1 MKMLWLFQKWPLYD
15 YDLVL
20 KGDSNNSKYERSLKL
35 FYVSC
40 SRAIK
45 NLNVYYYNPPE
56 EIINGAISLFGK
68 ENVINL
74 DAVDGGD

>member
-1 MKMLWLFQKWPLYD
+1 MVILDNGRWALYD
-15 YDLVL
+15 YDSIF
-20 KGDSNNSKYERSLKL
+20 KNESDNSKYERSLKL

-45 NLNVYYYNPPE
+45 NLSVYYYNPSK
-56 EIINGAISLFGK
+56 EIIDGAIKLFGK

-74 DAVDGGD
+74 DNKEGGN